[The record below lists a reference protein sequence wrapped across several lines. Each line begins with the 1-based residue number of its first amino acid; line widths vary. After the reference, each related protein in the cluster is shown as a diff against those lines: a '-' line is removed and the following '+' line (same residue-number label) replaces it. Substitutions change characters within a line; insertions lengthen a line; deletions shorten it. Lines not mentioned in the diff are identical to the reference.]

1 MEEVNNKTP
10 FLCLLSMGSD
20 PTSQIE
26 NLASSRTQE
35 YRQLS
40 MGQGQEEAART
51 MLTEAMRYGQW
62 LMLQNCHL
70 SLNFSEEI
78 IQSLEENSEIHTNFR
93 LWITTEV
100 NPNFPISL
108 IQMSLKYTNEPPQG
122 IRASLKRTYA
132 DITQDMLDYSN
143 HFAWPTLLYS
153 VAFLHTIV

>member
-1 MEEVNNKTP
+1 
-10 FLCLLSMGSD
+10 
-20 PTSQIE
+20 
-26 NLASSRTQE
+26 
-35 YRQLS
+35 

>member
-10 FLCLLSMGSD
+10 LLCLLSMGSD

-26 NLASSRTQE
+26 NLASSRAQE

>member
-10 FLCLLSMGSD
+10 LLCLLSMGSD

-26 NLASSRTQE
+26 NLASSRAQE

-51 MLTEAMRYGQW
+51 MLVEAMRYGQW

-78 IQSLEENSEIHTNFR
+78 IQSLEENSEYV
-93 LWITTEV
+93 L
-100 NPNFPISL
+100 SL
-108 IQMSLKYTNEPPQG
+108 EMK
-122 IRASLKRTYA
+122 
-132 DITQDMLDYSN
+132 DSN
-143 HFAWPTLLYS
+143 GET
-153 VAFLHTIV
+153 TIVESILQATAAIGPFVG